1 VNPVLLMPA
10 EGCRFR
16 VDDRCLYEELINPG
30 LRGEFACIVLAALEG
45 RFDEFVTR
53 GEIMGLSSEKAGL
66 IWQER
71 MAKALNIGW
80 DCANFTVLRDDAGD
94 VWCGHFF
101 EGVCLLRM
109 PVCPGRCRRFELLD
123 GTAREQGDSYD

>member
-10 EGCRFR
+10 DGCRFR
-16 VDDRCLYEELINPG
+16 VGDRCLYEELINPG
-30 LRGEFACIVLAALEG
+30 LRREFVCTVLAALEG
-45 RFDEFVTR
+45 SFDEFVAR

-80 DCANFTVLRDDAGD
+80 DCATFTPLRDEAGE
-94 VWCGHFF
+94 VWCRHFF
-101 EGVCLLRM
+101 DGICLLGM
-109 PVCPGRCRRFELLD
+109 PPCLGRCRHFELSD
-123 GTAREQGDSYD
+123 ETAGEQGDLYD

>member
-1 VNPVLLMPA
+1 MPA
-10 EGCRFR
+10 DGCRFR
-16 VDDRCLYEELINPG
+16 VNDRCLYEELINPG
-30 LRGEFACIVLAALEG
+30 LRGEFACTVLAALEG
-45 RFDEFVTR
+45 SFDEFVTR